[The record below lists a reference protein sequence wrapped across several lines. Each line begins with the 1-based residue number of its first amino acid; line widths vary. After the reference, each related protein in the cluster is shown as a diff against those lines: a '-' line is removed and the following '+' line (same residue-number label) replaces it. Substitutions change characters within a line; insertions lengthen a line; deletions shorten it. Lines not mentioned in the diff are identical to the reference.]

1 MGDKVRYVGRDK
13 KDIAIAMGIIGVFDY
28 SLVLFRPLSVRNW
41 GINHSLGADFHG
53 I

>member
-1 MGDKVRYVGRDK
+1 MGRDK

-41 GINHSLGADFHG
+41 GTNRPLGADFHG